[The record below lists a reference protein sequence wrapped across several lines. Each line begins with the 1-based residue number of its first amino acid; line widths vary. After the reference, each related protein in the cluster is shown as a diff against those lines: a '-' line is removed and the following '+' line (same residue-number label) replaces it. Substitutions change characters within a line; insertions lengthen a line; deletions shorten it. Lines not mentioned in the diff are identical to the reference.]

1 MHFTKTFKE
10 RDELITDLATVGLEI
25 PDHTRALSFLTRV
38 GYHRSGAY
46 RYVFRELL
54 PADQI
59 NATTREYRADTYIAG
74 ASLDHVIA
82 LEAFDMKVA
91 RICLDGTL
99 DFEIRLRASIAHA
112 LARLD
117 PAAHLDQS
125 HLDAAK
131 CNMPIPNKQPPQTK
145 FQAWERTVD
154 RAIKNSKP
162 EEDFVAH
169 HLAKYPSQP
178 LPVWAVTELLSFGSL
193 PYLFEL
199 MKSADARSVANDF
212 GFMHPAPFGKVI
224 RAAADLRN
232 YCAHGSRLF
241 NRHFKRAQSI
251 SHGHTAGAMLDH
263 ISNPGY
269 SLTSA
274 EGKRLYVN
282 AAVLAFMLKSH
293 SEPSDWFARFR
304 DHILSFRLPLIAPD
318 GYHVVTPERDMGFP
332 TNWHSELLWH

>member
-1 MHFTKTFKE
+1 MFKE
-10 RDELITDLATVGLEI
+10 REDLITDLAAAGLEI
-25 PDHTRALSFLTRV
+25 PNHARALSFLTRV

-59 NATTREYRADTYIAG
+59 KASMREYRADTYIAG
-74 ASLDHVIA
+74 ASIEHVIT
-82 LEAFDMKVA
+82 LEAFDMKLA

-112 LARLD
+112 LAKLD

-125 HLDAAK
+125 HLDSAK
-131 CNMPIPNKQPPQTK
+131 CNTPIPKKQPPQTK
-145 FQAWERTVD
+145 FQAWERTVG
-154 RAIKNSKP
+154 RAIANSRP

-169 HLAKYPSQP
+169 HIAKYPSQP

-199 MKSADARSVANDF
+199 MKAADARAVANEF
-212 GFMHPAPFGKVI
+212 GFRHPAPFGKVI
-224 RAAADLRN
+224 RAVADLRN

-251 SHGHTAGAMLDH
+251 TRGQTAGPLLDQVLA
-263 ISNPGY
+263 PGY
-269 SLTSA
+269 SLTSS
-274 EGKRLYVN
+274 EQKRLYINV
-282 AAVLAFMLKSH
+282 AVLAFMLKSH
-293 SEPSDWFARFR
+293 SEPSDWPVRLR
-304 DHILSFRLPLIAPD
+304 QHVLSFRLPLIAPD
-318 GYHVVTPERDMGFP
+318 GHQVVTPERDMGFP
-332 TNWHSELLWH
+332 RNWHTALLWQ